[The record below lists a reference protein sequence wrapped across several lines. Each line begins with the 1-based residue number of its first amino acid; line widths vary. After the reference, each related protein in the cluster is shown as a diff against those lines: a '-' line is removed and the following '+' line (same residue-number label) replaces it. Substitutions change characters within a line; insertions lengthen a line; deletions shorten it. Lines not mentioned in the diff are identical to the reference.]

1 MQKTETRLVR
11 RWAVLSFDSSAL
23 QPDLRILWKP
33 VCSRADAIKKLEWY
47 ALRWKIEEHSA
58 F

>member
-1 MQKTETRLVR
+1 
-11 RWAVLSFDSSAL
+11 L